1 MGIKVKGVGQVIKN
15 LNKFIDD
22 TAGIKAV
29 RATYK
34 VLDVIGVDAA
44 VMTPVDTSNLIN
56 SQAKDVRVV
65 AGGVT
70 GKLIY
75 SAKYALAVHN
85 ASGKLKGQPRADFG
99 MTSNRS
105 AVGPQKPT
113 AFGGGTKQGNYWDPH
128 GEPQFLVK
136 ALNKNKDL
144 AVDIYKKELKP

>member
-1 MGIKVKGVGQVIKN
+1 MGIKVKGVDRVVKN

-22 TAGIKAV
+22 TSGIKAV
-29 RATYK
+29 RATYM

-44 VMTPVDTSNLIN
+44 VMTPIDTSNLIN
-56 SQAKDVRVV
+56 SQAKDVK
-65 AGGVT
+65 AETGGVT

-105 AVGPQKPT
+105 DVGPQKPK
-113 AFGGGTKQGNYWDPH
+113 AFGGGTQQGNYWDPH
-128 GEPQFLVK
+128 GEPQFLLK
-136 ALNKNKDL
+136 ALKKNKDV
-144 AVDIYKKELKP
+144 AFDIFKKELKP